1 MKKKYFK
8 PEMDVH
14 ELNLK
19 CALLAGS
26 NPGEQEDEEEYYP
39 NDDYDYNGPLG

>member
-26 NPGEQEDEEEYYP
+26 NPGENDEQKEYDP
-39 NDDYDYNGPLG
+39 WSDDYDGPLG

>member
-14 ELNLK
+14 ELYLK
-19 CALLAGS
+19 CTLLAGS
-26 NPGEQEDEEEYYP
+26 DPVGQDEQKEYDP
-39 NDDYDYNGPLG
+39 WSDD